1 MSGAGSKSS
10 AILKTVS
17 IRIAGISAIYEAGKG
32 KPDFFIPEKK
42 SKLYQ

>member
-10 AILKTVS
+10 AMLKTVS
-17 IRIAGISAIYEAGKG
+17 IRIAGIAAIYEAAKG
-32 KPDFFIPEKK
+32 KPDFFIHEKN